1 MKRIP
6 VFLIMTFLLLIVV
19 LGCGGSEPAGS
30 IEERGPT
37 HFCLVDPCIGYEVDL
52 AVEPEA
58 ETDNVEAENHNNNT
72 ATNTRNAVDTQE
84 GPAVEKDSLD
94 NTDYHL
100 GFDFNLFH
108 EIAVNNPDKNVIIST
123 VSIKL
128 ALAMAYNGAS
138 GEAKEAIARVVQIE
152 GLSLEEV
159 NQKLHDM
166 MTSLEAADTDVQVE
180 IANSVWS
187 HTGISLYKD
196 FIGRCREYYD
206 AEVESL
212 DFFDP
217 ASVDIINKW
226 VDEKTH
232 GKIKKII
239 KSFEGEIYALINA
252 LYFKGFWTS
261 QFNEYATREAD
272 FHLPNGEVK
281 KVPLMWQKGMFPY
294 YENQD
299 FQAISLPYGDKRMS
313 MYIFLP
319 KPEKNFDVFIAS
331 LNAGDWSSWMPDFSI
346 KKGIIEL
353 PHMQTG
359 YFVNLRDT
367 LESLGMGPVFSGNA
381 LEGMSATPLDIKR
394 ILHKTVLEVNEA
406 GTEGAAVTYIGGP
419 TCAPNPEELFEMRV
433 DRPFFLAIRDN
444 LTGELLFMGSIIDP
458 LTNEDQPGL

>member
-1 MKRIP
+1 MKRILA
-6 VFLIMTFLLLIVV
+6 FTILTFLLLIVV
-19 LGCGGSEPAGS
+19 PGCGGSEPAGS
-30 IEERGPT
+30 IEERGPS
-37 HFCLVDPCIGYEVDL
+37 HFCLVDPYEVYEVDL

-58 ETDNVEAENHNNNT
+58 ETDNAEAENHNNT
-72 ATNTRNAVDTQE
+72 ATNTKNAVDTQE
-84 GPAVEKDSLD
+84 EPTVEKDNLD
-94 NTDYHL
+94 NTDYQL

-138 GEAKEAIARVVQIE
+138 GEAKEAMARVMQIE

-159 NQKLHDM
+159 NQQLHDM

-187 HTGISLYKD
+187 HTGISLYED

-206 AEVESL
+206 TEVESL

-261 QFNEYATREAD
+261 QFSEHATRDAD

-299 FQAISLPYGDKRMS
+299 FQAISLPYGNKRMS

-319 KPEKNFDVFIAS
+319 KPEKNFDVFIAG
-331 LNAGDWSSWMPDFSI
+331 LNAGDWSNWMPDFSI

-359 YFVNLRDT
+359 YSANLNGA
-367 LESLGMGPVFSGNA
+367 LSGLGMGPVFCGNS
-381 LEGMSATPLDIKR
+381 LEGMSAMPLNIRR

-419 TCAPNPEELFEMRV
+419 TSAPPQPEELFEMRV
-433 DRPFFLAIRDN
+433 DRPFFLAIRDSV
-444 LTGELLFMGSIIDP
+444 TGELLFMGSIIDP
-458 LTNEDQPGL
+458 LTE